1 MLNFKIVKPEG
12 IVYSD
17 TEVEKVTIPT
27 KEGYIT
33 VLPHHIPLIAI
44 LDTGELIIHKK
55 DHEVAIAVSG
65 GVAEIRKDGSVYLL
79 ADSAERAEEIDVARA
94 EAAHKRAEELLLQEE
109 KSANIDFARI
119 QASLEK
125 ELNRLRIAKKYKPT
139 R

>member
-12 IVYSD
+12 LVYSD
-17 TEVEKVTIPT
+17 TEVEKVSIPT

-33 VLPHHIPLIAI
+33 VLPHHIPLITI
-44 LDTGELIIHKK
+44 LDTGELTIFKK
-55 DHEVAIAVSG
+55 DHEVPIAVSG
-65 GVAEIRKDGSVYLL
+65 GVAEVRKDGTVYIL
-79 ADSAERAEEIDVARA
+79 ADSAERAEEIDVTRA
-94 EAAHKRAEELLLQEE
+94 EAAHKRAEELLSQEE
-109 KSANIDFARI
+109 KAADVDFARI

>member
-1 MLNFKIVKPEG
+1 MIHFKIVKPEG

-17 TEVEKVTIPT
+17 SEVEKVTIPT
-27 KEGYIT
+27 KDGYIT
-33 VLPHHIPLIAI
+33 VLPHHIPLITI
-44 LDTGELIIHKK
+44 LDTGELIIYKK
-55 DHEVAIAVSG
+55 DHSVPIAVSG
-65 GVAEIRKDGSVYLL
+65 GVAEIRRDNTIYIL

-94 EAAHKRAEELLLQEE
+94 AAAHKRAEELLAQEE
-109 KSANIDFARI
+109 KAADIDFARI

>member
-12 IVYSD
+12 VVYSD

-33 VLPHHIPLIAI
+33 VLPHHVPLITI
-44 LDTGELIIHKK
+44 LDTGELIIFKK
-55 DHEVAIAVSG
+55 DHEVPIAVSG
-65 GVAEIRKDGSVYLL
+65 GVAEVRKDGTVYIL
-79 ADSAERAEEIDVARA
+79 ADSAERAEEIDVTRA
-94 EAAHKRAEELLLQEE
+94 EVAHKRAEELLSQEE
-109 KSANIDFARI
+109 KAADVDFAHI

>member
-1 MLNFKIVKPEG
+1 MINFKIVKPEG

-17 TEVEKVTIPT
+17 EHVEKVTIPT

-33 VLPHHIPLIAI
+33 VLPYHIPLITI
-44 LDTGELIIHKK
+44 LDAGELIVHKK

-65 GVAEIRKDGSVYLL
+65 GVAEVRKDNTVHIL
-79 ADSAERAEEIDVARA
+79 ADSAERAEEIDLERA
-94 EAAHKRAEELLLQEE
+94 EVGRKRAEELLAQEE
-109 KSANIDFARI
+109 KSADVDFARI

-125 ELNRLRIAKKYKPT
+125 EMNRLRIAKKYKPT